1 MINIKLETKKKRKTW
16 SFGIKFTIN
25 SPGSDSIYYVIMQN
39 ILFTEIT
46 NRNHY
51 MFHKWET
58 YHI

>member
-51 MFHKWET
+51 MFHK
-58 YHI
+58 